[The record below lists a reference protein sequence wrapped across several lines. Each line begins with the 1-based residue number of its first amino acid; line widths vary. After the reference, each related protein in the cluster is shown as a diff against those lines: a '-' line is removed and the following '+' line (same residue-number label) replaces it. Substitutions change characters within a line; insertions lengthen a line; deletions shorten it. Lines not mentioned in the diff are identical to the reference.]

1 MSGHTLYAD
10 AAQLAAWLASAAPGQ
25 RITYATGPGLDP
37 GHPVKALVADWV
49 ATGEVLALQQRHPV
63 SRELMYVAQRRKA
76 TGGALAGDRANVR
89 PAASMP
95 PVFDEG
101 SPEDVILRALARAA
115 NMGLPCPS
123 NAALA
128 EEAGLHNPDA
138 ASWRVRKLRD
148 AGLIRIDCSGTAR
161 NSTRVVTIAATGR
174 RTVES

>member
-37 GHPVKALVADWV
+37 GHPVKALVADWEE
-49 ATGEVLALQQRHPV
+49 TGEVVLHKQRHPK
-63 SRELMYVAQRRKA
+63 SNDLMHIAQRRRP
-76 TGGALAGDRANVR
+76 DRAVASAAVR
-89 PAASMP
+89 KVERP
-95 PVFDEG
+95 FEDG
-101 SPEDVILRALARAA
+101 SPEDVIYRALARAA

-128 EEAGLHNPDA
+128 EEAGLHDPDA

-148 AGLIRIDCSGTAR
+148 AGLIRIQCSGTAR

-174 RTVES
+174 RTVEG